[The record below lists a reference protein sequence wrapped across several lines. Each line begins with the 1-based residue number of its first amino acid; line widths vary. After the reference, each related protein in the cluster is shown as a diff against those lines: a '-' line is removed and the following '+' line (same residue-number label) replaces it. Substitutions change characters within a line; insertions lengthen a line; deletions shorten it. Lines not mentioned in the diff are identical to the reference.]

1 MSISEIEKL
10 MTVTEVM
17 ERLRIGRSTLHKLV
31 RDGQLKVVKWNRK
44 TLFRASTIQ
53 AFIEASEHAVEP
65 AKLVRDL

>member
-1 MSISEIEKL
+1 MSVSEIEKL
-10 MTVTEVM
+10 MTVNEVM
-17 ERLRIGRSTLHKLV
+17 EHLRIGRSTLHKLV

-53 AFIEASEHAVEP
+53 AFIEASEQTVEP